1 MKKLNLAVGVFV
13 LSSFGLEAQ
22 AARWIVPGSA
32 HASGSGGTNW
42 RTDLT
47 LVNPGTAAATA
58 TIWFLSAGADN
69 GTLPTPATRTVPA
82 GGQLVIPDI
91 LDTLFGR
98 SGGGALLVES
108 TEAALGVASRT
119 YNKLPDRE
127 YGMALPGVPTTQAIA
142 PGETGHL
149 VFLVKSSR
157 YRTNVAFAGTT
168 AQRGTVRVK
177 LRNASG
183 ALIGEGTKELLPNGQ
198 TQIDRVFD
206 ALGAP
211 ATTVARAEVTCDVPV
226 VAFATVIDERTGDPF
241 AVLAQKASAASVD
254 LVVPSTVHKDG
265 ANSAKYRSDLRIF
278 NPSAE
283 AATVTLALYP
293 GGATTSSPV
302 TRTLPLAA
310 GALAGLDDV
319 LAGTFGLFD
328 AYGALRITST
338 RPLLALTNTFN
349 DAPEGTSGQELPG
362 VPVSTFAVPG
372 DLLRFAGLTGDGFR
386 TNLLLVNLGD
396 ATLNLSAAFK
406 GASGNVLSTRTYSV
420 PPRAMI
426 QENGVFP
433 SGQSGFLELGPGSSQ
448 AASVSETT
456 AAAGTPS
463 FYVLATVIHNV
474 SNDPF
479 QVTPYVQAAAPSG
492 SCVRPTLLAA
502 GTVYAFRV
510 TSPSGPATSTTTFH
524 TVTDTVSTSTTDSTA
539 GGVTTR
545 STTTKTISFL
555 PGNLVGVVGVD
566 TSAQTQVGAIRT
578 VVTFSPVLVG
588 GPGPE
593 VCPAFTWT
601 SPAVNIA
608 TTTTSA
614 FGGGT
619 VNSLSVPARG
629 RVVSTDETIT
639 VPAGTFRTFR
649 TIVERDD
656 LSTTETWTDLGTT
669 LTVRQIDVTA
679 SGTQTLEATTIR

>member
-1 MKKLNLAVGVFV
+1 MRKLNLAVGVIV
-13 LSSFGLEAQ
+13 LSSLGPEAQ

-47 LVNPGTAAATA
+47 LVNPGIGAATA
-58 TIWFLSAGADN
+58 TIWFLPTNADN
-69 GTLPTPATRTVPA
+69 GTLPVPATRTVPA
-82 GGQLVIPDI
+82 GGQLVVPDI

-108 TEAALGVASRT
+108 SEAALTVASRT

-157 YRTNVAFAGTT
+157 YRTNVGFAGTSS
-168 AQRGTVRVK
+168 QRGTVRVK
-177 LRNASG
+177 LRDAAG
-183 ALIGEGTKELLPNGQ
+183 VLIGEATRDLLPNGQ

-211 ATTVARAEVTCDVPV
+211 ATTVARAEVTSDVPV
-226 VAFATVIDERTGDPF
+226 VAFATVIDEKTGDPF

-283 AATVTLALYP
+283 AATVTLSLYP
-293 GGATTSSPV
+293 GGATANPPV
-302 TRTLPLAA
+302 TRTLPLGA

-328 AYGALRITST
+328 SYGALRITST

-396 ATLNLSAAFK
+396 STLSLSASFK
-406 GASGNVLSTRTYSV
+406 GASGNVLATRTYSV
-420 PPRAMI
+420 PPRAMV
-426 QENGVFP
+426 QENNVFP
-433 SGQSGFLELGPGSSQ
+433 SGQSGFLELGPGASS
-448 AASVSETT
+448 AAAPESAT
-456 AAAGTPS
+456 AAGTPS

-479 QVTPYVQAAAPSG
+479 QVTPAVQAAAPTG
-492 SCVRPTLLAA
+492 SCVRPTLVAA
-502 GTVYAFRV
+502 GTVYAFRA
-510 TSPSGPATSTTTFH
+510 TGPSGLATSTTTFN
-524 TVTDTVSTSTTDSTA
+524 TVSATVSTSTTDSTA
-539 GGVTTR
+539 GGVTTH
-545 STTTKTISFL
+545 STTTKTISYL
-555 PGNLVGVVGVD
+555 SGNLVGVVSVD
-566 TSAQTQVGAIRT
+566 TSAQTQVGTIRT
-578 VVTFSPVLVG
+578 VVSFSPVLVG

-614 FGGGT
+614 YGGGT

-639 VPAGTFRTFR
+639 VPAGTYRTYRTF
-649 TIVERDD
+649 VERDD
-656 LSTTETWTDLGTT
+656 LSTTETWFDLGSA
-669 LTVRQIDVTA
+669 LAVRQIDVTA
-679 SGTQTLEATTIR
+679 SGTQTIEATTLR

>member
-1 MKKLNLAVGVFV
+1 MKTLRLAAGLFV
-13 LSSFGLEAQ
+13 LVSLGSEAR

-58 TIWFLSAGADN
+58 TIWFLPANADN

-82 GGQLVIPDI
+82 GGQLVVPDI

-108 TEAALGVASRT
+108 TEASLAVASRT

-127 YGMALPGVPTTQAIA
+127 YGMALPGVATTQAIA

-157 YRTNVAFAGTT
+157 YRTNVGFAGTS

-177 LRNASG
+177 LRDAAG
-183 ALIGEGTKELLPNGQ
+183 ALIGEGTRDLLPNGQ

-211 ATTVARAEVTCDVPV
+211 ATNVARAEVTSDVPV
-226 VAFATVIDERTGDPF
+226 VAFATVIDEKTGDPF
-241 AVLAQKASAASVD
+241 AVLAQKASSASVD

-265 ANSAKYRSDLRIF
+265 ANNAKYRSDLRIF
-278 NPSAE
+278 NPSTE
-283 AATVTLALYP
+283 AATVTLSLYP
-293 GGATTSSPV
+293 GGATTTSPV
-302 TRTLPLAA
+302 TRTLPLAG

-328 AYGALRITST
+328 SYGALRITST
-338 RPLLALTNTFN
+338 RPVIALTNTFN

-386 TNLLLVNLGD
+386 TNLLLVNLGET
-396 ATLNLSAAFK
+396 TLNLSAVFK
-406 GASGNVLSTRTYSV
+406 GTAGNVLATQAYSV
-420 PPRAMI
+420 PPRAMV
-426 QENGVFP
+426 QQNSVFP
-433 SGQSGFLELGPGSSQ
+433 SGQSGFLELGPGTAS
-448 AASVSETT
+448 ASVSTESAT
-456 AAAGTPS
+456 AGTPS
-463 FYVLATVIHNV
+463 FYALATVIHNV

-492 SCVRPTLLAA
+492 SCVQPTLVTA

-510 TSPSGPATSTTTFH
+510 TSPSGLATSTTTFN
-524 TVTDTVSTSTTDSTA
+524 TVTPTVSTSTTDSTA

-545 STTTKTISFL
+545 STTTKTISYL
-555 PGNLVGVVGVD
+555 SGNLVGVVSVD
-566 TSAQTQVGAIRT
+566 TSAQTQIGTIRT
-578 VVTFSPVLVG
+578 VVTFSPTLVG

-593 VCPAFTWT
+593 VCPGATWS
-601 SPAVNIA
+601 SPSVNIA

-614 FGGGT
+614 YGSST
-619 VNSLSVPARG
+619 VNSTSIPSTG
-629 RVVSTDETIT
+629 RVVSTDETVT
-639 VPAGTFRTFR
+639 VAAGTFRTYHTF
-649 TIVERDD
+649 VEHGD
-656 LSTTETWTDLGTT
+656 LSTTETWFDLGSA
-669 LTVRQIDVTA
+669 LAVRQIDITS
-679 SGTQTLEATTIR
+679 SGTQTIEATTLR